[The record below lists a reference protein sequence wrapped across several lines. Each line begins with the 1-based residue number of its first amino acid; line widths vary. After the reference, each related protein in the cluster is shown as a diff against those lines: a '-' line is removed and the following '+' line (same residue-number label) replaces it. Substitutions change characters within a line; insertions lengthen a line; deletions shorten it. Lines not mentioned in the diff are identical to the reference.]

1 MFDAA
6 FRPNGPSYLVDESA
20 AVQVLCVPVPTS
32 HQQYRI
38 RSLTVGAGLTSGY
51 LAYSTA
57 NIAGGGTPSMT
68 KPVAPVAG
76 TPSGSNNQNTI
87 GMFSGSVEVF
97 TLPAGAWFIA
107 SAGATFEVEPGDGV

>member
-1 MFDAA
+1 MYDAA
-6 FRPNGPSYLVDESA
+6 FRPVGPSYLVDETA
-20 AVQVLCVPVPTS
+20 AVQALCVPVTTS

-51 LAYSTA
+51 LAFCTA
-57 NIAGGGTPSMT
+57 NISGGGTPTMT
-68 KPVAPVAG
+68 KPIAPVAG
-76 TPSGSNNQNTI
+76 TPSGSNAQQVI

-107 SAGATFEVEPGDGV
+107 SAGATFEVEPGDGI

>member
-6 FRPNGPSYLVDESA
+6 FRPVGPTYFVDESA
-20 AVQVLCVPVPTS
+20 AVQALCVPVTTA

-57 NIAGGGTPSMT
+57 NISGGGTPTMV
-68 KPVAPVAG
+68 KPVAPTGG
-76 TPSGSNNQNTI
+76 TPSGSNAQNTI